1 MSYLRRTADCNIEKM
16 SFEVKIRVL
25 TTKPSQVPREV
36 AEIRHFRVFIIV
48 SPNSLI
54 DHSEPL
60 LVVQSHYRYGLG

>member
-36 AEIRHFRVFIIV
+36 PEIRHF
-48 SPNSLI
+48 
-54 DHSEPL
+54 
-60 LVVQSHYRYGLG
+60 